1 MIHKKLFV
9 ISLIFF
15 SIFVKSQD
23 LKKSRH
29 IVVVTCSYNNRHIY
43 DKNLDSILSQDYD
56 NFNLVYI
63 DDRSWDGT
71 YTLVKQYIRDHNC
84 DDRILLICNRNRQ
97 LALANL
103 YENIH
108 RCNKESIIVLVDG
121 DDWFTDSKVL
131 SFINETYQNS
141 NVWLTYGQFIIHP
154 EGDKGFNV
162 PYPLEIVQRNGFR
175 YYAHTASHLRT
186 FYAGLFHHIFI
197 DDLKFQGEFFPMCYD
212 LAIMFPMLEMARTH
226 FKFIDVPLL
235 VYNNSN
241 PLNDHKVD
249 KHMQRKL
256 DLIIRART
264 CYREIS
270 DPFASINKGL
280 V

>member
-1 MIHKKLFV
+1 MITKKFLF
-9 ISLIFF
+9 LFLF
-15 SIFVKSQD
+15 SFMFCKAKETQ
-23 LKKSRH
+23 RH

-43 DKNLDSILSQDYD
+43 EKNLDSILSQNYD
-56 NFNLVYI
+56 NFHLVYI

-71 YTLVKQYIRDHNC
+71 YTLVKQYIKEHKC
-84 DDRILLICNRNRQ
+84 DDRMLLVCNKNRQ

-103 YENIH
+103 YQNIH

-121 DDWFTDSKVL
+121 DDWFIDSEVL
-131 SFINETYQNS
+131 SFINRTYS
-141 NVWLTYGQFIIHP
+141 DGKIWLSYGQFVVHP

-162 PYPLEIVQRNGFR
+162 PYPLKIVQRNGFR

-186 FYAGLFHHIFI
+186 FYAGLFHQIDV
-197 DDLKFQGEFFPMCYD
+197 DDLMFQGEFFPMCYD
-212 LAIMFPMLEMARTH
+212 LAIMFPMLEMARSH
-226 FKFIDVPLL
+226 FAFIDTPLL

-241 PLNDHKVD
+241 PLNDYKVD

-270 DPFASINKGL
+270 DPFA
-280 V
+280 